1 MSFIHLI
8 TKNGEF
14 SIETILINEGFTK
27 TGQIY
32 HFQKDYDESTIFIS
46 VDHRTFTCEL
56 KSLQGTTIKRAE
68 VNFQKDSFFERY
80 AVLIGY
86 VQKFLTFHSTQSHE
100 LQD

>member
-1 MSFIHLI
+1 M
-8 TKNGEF
+8 
-14 SIETILINEGFTK
+14 ETILIKEGFTK

-56 KSLQGTTIKRAE
+56 KSLQGTTLKRAE
-68 VNFQKDSFFERY
+68 VNFQEDSFFENY

-86 VQKFLTFHSTQSHE
+86 VKKFLIFHSAQSGGLKE
-100 LQD
+100 